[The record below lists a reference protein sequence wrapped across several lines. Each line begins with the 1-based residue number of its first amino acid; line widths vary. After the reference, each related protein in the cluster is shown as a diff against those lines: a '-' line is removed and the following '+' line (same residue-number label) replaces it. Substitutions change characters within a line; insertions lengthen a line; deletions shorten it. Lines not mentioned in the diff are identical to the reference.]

1 MCRHRAYR
9 QAGTAQPGVRRT
21 GRREAGN
28 FAAAPERRRVR
39 KLMSTVAKDRCA
51 DPADLFFGTDRGFCH
66 RRVALIALVRLIVWV
81 GNGPLSDQDASART
95 WHCDRLYRRGG
106 VPSVHIAESDEGLM
120 MRQYRTWTLLAL
132 LVLAPAKGQTPDA
145 TPRVQGLFRYGPE
158 TCKKRC
164 ADDAACF
171 NECRQHEITP
181 AELRDIIN
189 QQKQQPRK

>member
-1 MCRHRAYR
+1 M
-9 QAGTAQPGVRRT
+9 
-21 GRREAGN
+21 
-28 FAAAPERRRVR
+28 F
-39 KLMSTVAKDRCA
+39 
-51 DPADLFFGTDRGFCH
+51 PADFVFLG
-66 RRVALIALVRLIVWV
+66 ALAITIGCTFYFKPRIK
-81 GNGPLSDQDASART
+81 GN
-95 WHCDRLYRRGG
+95 RGG

-120 MRQYRTWTLLAL
+120 MLQYRTWTLLAL
-132 LVLAPAKGQTPDA
+132 LVLTLAKGQTPDA

-181 AELRDIIN
+181 AELKDIID